1 MFIGVDKFDDVWYN
15 ALSINQDQNKSKSS
29 FVTYHAFVF
38 YTPPSSLS
46 YKMWKTVSWS
56 CCCTWFGNW
65 NLRYLL
71 GQLPCQSMPMCM
83 SLAMSI
89 LYHHQALV
97 WNIDVLGSAMA
108 DILASNDHS
117 SVFHDLDLP
126 IRSYGAAVLSDPTI
140 WRYPHNIIH
149 ERKIVYQ
156 PFPTN

>member
-46 YKMWKTVSWS
+46 YKMWKTVSVLDS
-56 CCCTWFGNW
+56 GTETLV
-65 NLRYLL
+65 LRYIL

-89 LYHHQALV
+89 LYHHQAMV

-126 IRSYGAAVLSDPTI
+126 IRSVGAAVLSDPTI
-140 WRYPHNIIH
+140 WSYPHNIIH
-149 ERKIVYQ
+149 ERKIVNQ

>member
-46 YKMWKTVSWS
+46 YKMWKTVSVLDS
-56 CCCTWFGNW
+56 GTETLV
-65 NLRYLL
+65 LRYIL

-126 IRSYGAAVLSDPTI
+126 IRSVGAAVLSDPTI